1 MKQFKTFLIIFLFL
15 SSFLCQSFA
24 LENQQNSQSSQNS
37 QNVQNLP
44 SGFRKIQLGMT
55 LEEVKLALQKDSQFG
70 YRGDRDVSLLPSDN
84 QTLIETDTSR
94 TAPYSFLNRCWF
106 QFYEGRLYT
115 ITLNL
120 KQEKLDHYSI
130 FSTLC
135 QKYGNPN
142 SLDPEKSEWKNDS
155 VIMTLERPLTLKYVD
170 KNVFDELLEKSLV
183 EKSAQEITREMFLDE
198 L

>member
-1 MKQFKTFLIIFLFL
+1 MKRFKIISAILF
-15 SSFLCQSFA
+15 FNIFIFQSFA
-24 LENQQNSQSSQNS
+24 LEEI
-37 QNVQNLP
+37 P
-44 SGFRKIQLGMT
+44 HGFRKIQLGMSV
-55 LEEVKLALQKDSQFG
+55 EEVKDALRKDSQFG
-70 YRGDRDVSLLPSDN
+70 YRGDRDVSLLPGENRS
-84 QTLIETDTSR
+84 LIETDTSR
-94 TAPYSFLNRCWF
+94 TAPYSFLDRCWF
-106 QFYEGRLYT
+106 QFYDGKLYT
-115 ITLNL
+115 IILNL

-135 QKYGNPN
+135 RKYGNPN

-155 VIMTLERPLTLKYVD
+155 VIMSLERPLTLKYVD

>member
-1 MKQFKTFLIIFLFL
+1 MKQFKTFLTIFLFL
-15 SSFLCQSFA
+15 SIFLCQSFA
-24 LENQQNSQSSQNS
+24 LENQQNQQNSQSSQN
-37 QNVQNLP
+37 LP
-44 SGFRKIQLGMT
+44 NGFRKIQLGMT
-55 LEEVKLALQKDSQFG
+55 LDEVKSALQKDAQFG

-94 TAPYSFLNRCWF
+94 TAPYSFLDRCWF

-170 KNVFDELLEKSLV
+170 KNVFNELLEKSLV
-183 EKSAQEITREMFLDE
+183 NKSAQEITREMFLDE

>member
-1 MKQFKTFLIIFLFL
+1 MKQFKTFLMIFLF
-15 SSFLCQSFA
+15 SSIFLCQSFA
-24 LENQQNSQSSQNS
+24 LENSQNIS
-37 QNVQNLP
+37 QNQNLP
-44 SGFRKIQLGMT
+44 HGFRKIQLGMT
-55 LEEVKLALQKDSQFG
+55 LDEVKSALQKDSQFG

-94 TAPYSFLNRCWF
+94 TAPYSFLDRCWF

-142 SLDPEKSEWKNDS
+142 SLDPEKSEWKDDS
-155 VIMTLERPLTLKYVD
+155 VILTLERPLTLKYVD

-183 EKSAQEITREMFLDE
+183 EKSTQEITREMFLDE

>member
-1 MKQFKTFLIIFLFL
+1 MKQFKTFLTIFLFL

-94 TAPYSFLNRCWF
+94 TAPYSFLDRCWF

>member
-1 MKQFKTFLIIFLFL
+1 MKQFKTFLTIFLF
-15 SSFLCQSFA
+15 SSIFLCQSFA
-24 LENQQNSQSSQNS
+24 LENQQNSQSSQN
-37 QNVQNLP
+37 LP
-44 SGFRKIQLGMT
+44 NGFRKIQLGMS
-55 LEEVKLALQKDSQFG
+55 LDEVKSALQKDSQFG

-94 TAPYSFLNRCWF
+94 TAPYSFLDRCWF

-170 KNVFDELLEKSLV
+170 KNVFNELLEKSLV
-183 EKSAQEITREMFLDE
+183 NKSAQEITREMFLDE

>member
-1 MKQFKTFLIIFLFL
+1 MKQFKTFLTIFLFL

-24 LENQQNSQSSQNS
+24 LENQQKFQSSQNS

-94 TAPYSFLNRCWF
+94 TAPYSFLDRCWF